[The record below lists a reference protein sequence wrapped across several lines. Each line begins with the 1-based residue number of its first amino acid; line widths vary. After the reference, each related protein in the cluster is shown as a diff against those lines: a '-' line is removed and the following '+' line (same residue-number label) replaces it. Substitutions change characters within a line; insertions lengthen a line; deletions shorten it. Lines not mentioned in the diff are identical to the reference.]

1 MGGEPTDDPEQLKR
15 MREYQMSLAMS
26 RMPQPGDIAMLTL
39 PVHHGAGP
47 GVIWGAAATGG
58 KVVMLRRFDPEE
70 ALKLIAEHGVT
81 TWTAVPTMYKRI
93 AGLSPDVL
101 PKYDLTSIR
110 NLNIGAA
117 PAPASLKDWI
127 AETFGEVLSES
138 YGATES
144 GMMTSLSPEMRKA
157 KPGSCGAPHKHVHFS
172 IRDED
177 GTELPVGEE
186 GEIWVSTPVVIRRYL
201 GQDPLDDDTLDKD
214 GFIRTGDIGKLDDE
228 GYLYITDRA
237 KDMIVSGGVNIYPA
251 EIEAAIQTHSA
262 VQDVAVIGIP
272 NEEFGEEVMA
282 FCELKPGKTAQT
294 EDIAEHCEAELA
306 SYKRPRTIEIVD
318 ELPRN
323 TMGKLLKRELRE
335 PFWKNQERQV

>member
-1 MGGEPTDDPEQLKR
+1 
-15 MREYQMSLAMS
+15 
-26 RMPQPGDIAMLTL
+26 
-39 PVHHGAGP
+39 
-47 GVIWGAAATGG
+47 
-58 KVVMLRRFDPEE
+58 
-70 ALKLIAEHGVT
+70 
-81 TWTAVPTMYKRI
+81 
-93 AGLSPDVL
+93 
-101 PKYDLTSIR
+101 
-110 NLNIGAA
+110 
-117 PAPASLKDWI
+117 
-127 AETFGEVLSES
+127 
-138 YGATES
+138 
-144 GMMTSLSPEMRKA
+144 
-157 KPGSCGAPHKHVHFS
+157 
-172 IRDED
+172 
-177 GTELPVGEE
+177 LPVGEE